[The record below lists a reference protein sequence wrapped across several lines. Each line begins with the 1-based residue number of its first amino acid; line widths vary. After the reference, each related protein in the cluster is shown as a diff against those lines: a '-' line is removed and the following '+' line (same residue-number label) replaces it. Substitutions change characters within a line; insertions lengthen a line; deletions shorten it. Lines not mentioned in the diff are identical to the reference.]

1 VLLKIKRGETKMSF
15 HFAYIDPGAGSLF
28 FQALLGSLLAGS
40 LIFRRM
46 LSKMG
51 MNLRKAYSRVES
63 VILPQAAD
71 K

>member
-1 VLLKIKRGETKMSF
+1 
-15 HFAYIDPGAGSLF
+15 
-28 FQALLGSLLAGS
+28 
-40 LIFRRM
+40 M

>member
-1 VLLKIKRGETKMSF
+1 MSL

-40 LIFRRM
+40 LMFRRL

-51 MNLRKAYSRVES
+51 TNLRKVFSRVEA
-63 VILPQAAD
+63 VFVPQAAD